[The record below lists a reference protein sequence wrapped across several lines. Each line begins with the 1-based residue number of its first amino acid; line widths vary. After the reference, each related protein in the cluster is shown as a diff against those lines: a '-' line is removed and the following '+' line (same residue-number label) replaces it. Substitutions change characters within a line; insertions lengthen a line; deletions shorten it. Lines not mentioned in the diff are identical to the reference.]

1 MAQPG
6 DTITYTFSGA
16 KETEDISNIDK
27 IVIDR
32 MDGADSGSIPDAATD
47 YTSSGGL
54 IQDATVD
61 VSSYDVLEIWVGRK
75 GKDPSIT
82 NNGGFGRSNGG
93 DGGEGDMG
101 AGGGSTELV
110 AKNTS
115 TGETAFIAAVDA
127 GGGGTSTIRIVEPI

>member
-82 NNGGFGRSNGG
+82 NNGGFGRSSGG
-93 DGGEGDMG
+93 MEMMI
-101 AGGGSTELV
+101 TLV
-110 AKNTS
+110 L
-115 TGETAFIAAVDA
+115 EVDQLNW
-127 GGGGTSTIRIVEPI
+127 